1 MRLQVLTLCL
11 CFSSTLVLAVD
22 VGQDAIDGCI
32 DQLRAVG
39 GPDGQSGTVLSTEYS
54 EANSLVMLQDRGET
68 VWRCLV
74 SNDGQVAE
82 LSVAQAADDGQ
93 GAMAGA
99 GQNAVVSGTQRVQ
112 FAAGTSGAAMSGTL
126 NPNTSVSYVLGAAD
140 GQFMRVDLGSLG
152 GALDYRI
159 FNPDGSLL
167 LDLISSDTPYQGQLW
182 QSGDHVVEVVN
193 AGAQPV
199 SFDIGIG
206 IDATNP
212 SSESGQPAVGS
223 SADLTA
229 FEGAR
234 AGQAEMGVQ
243 NLGFELVRSEGLTSF
258 WFNRD
263 TGTCARITTSDG
275 RYSDVT
281 MLPAEDC

>member
-1 MRLQVLTLCL
+1 MRIYVLIA
-11 CFSSTLVLAVD
+11 CFSLSPMVSTAAD

-39 GPDGQSGTVLSTEYS
+39 GPDGQGGTVLSTEFS
-54 EANSLVMLQDRGET
+54 EANSLVMLKDRGES

-82 LSVAQAADDGQ
+82 LSVVEAMDDGQ

-99 GQNAVVSGTQRVQ
+99 PAVPVVSGTQRVQ
-112 FAAGTSGAAMSGTL
+112 FAAGTSGAALSGTL
-126 NPNTSVSYVLGAAD
+126 NPNTSVSYVLGAANE
-140 GQFMRVDLGSLG
+140 QFLRVSVGSRG

-199 SFDIGIG
+199 TFDIGIG
-206 IDATNP
+206 I
-212 SSESGQPAVGS
+212 E
-223 SADLTA
+223 
-229 FEGAR
+229 
-234 AGQAEMGVQ
+234 
-243 NLGFELVRSEGLTSF
+243 
-258 WFNRD
+258 
-263 TGTCARITTSDG
+263 
-275 RYSDVT
+275 
-281 MLPAEDC
+281 

>member
-1 MRLQVLTLCL
+1 MRSWFLASCL
-11 CFSSTLVLAVD
+11 FILPISVLAAD

-39 GPDGQSGTVLSTEYS
+39 GPDGQSGTVVSTEFS
-54 EANSLVMLQDRGET
+54 EANSLVMLQDSGET

-93 GAMAGA
+93 GAMAGT
-99 GQNAVVSGTQRVQ
+99 GEIPVVSGSQRVQ
-112 FAAGTSGAAMSGTL
+112 FAAGTSGAALSGTL
-126 NPNTSVSYVLGAAD
+126 NPNASVSYVLGAANE
-140 GQFMRVDLGSLG
+140 QFLRVNVGSRG

-159 FNPDGSLL
+159 FNPDGTVL

-199 SFDIGIG
+199 TFDIGMG
-206 IDATNP
+206 I
-212 SSESGQPAVGS
+212 E
-223 SADLTA
+223 
-229 FEGAR
+229 
-234 AGQAEMGVQ
+234 
-243 NLGFELVRSEGLTSF
+243 
-258 WFNRD
+258 
-263 TGTCARITTSDG
+263 
-275 RYSDVT
+275 
-281 MLPAEDC
+281 

>member
-1 MRLQVLTLCL
+1 MRTRFLAACL
-11 CFSSTLVLAVD
+11 CVSPVFAFGAD

-39 GPDGQSGTVLSTEYS
+39 GPDGQAGTVLSTEFS

-82 LSVAQAADDGQ
+82 LTVAQAADDGQ
-93 GAMAGA
+93 GAMDGA
-99 GQNAVVSGTQRVQ
+99 SSVPVVSGTQRVQ
-112 FAAGTSGAAMSGTL
+112 FETGTSGAALSGTL
-126 NPNTSVSYVLGAAD
+126 NPNTSVSYVLGAANE
-140 GQFMRVDLGSLG
+140 QFMRVSVGSHG

-193 AGAQPV
+193 TGAQPV
-199 SFDIGIG
+199 TFDVGIG
-206 IDATNP
+206 I
-212 SSESGQPAVGS
+212 E
-223 SADLTA
+223 
-229 FEGAR
+229 
-234 AGQAEMGVQ
+234 
-243 NLGFELVRSEGLTSF
+243 
-258 WFNRD
+258 
-263 TGTCARITTSDG
+263 
-275 RYSDVT
+275 
-281 MLPAEDC
+281 

>member
-1 MRLQVLTLCL
+1 MRSKILALCL
-11 CFSSTLVLAVD
+11 LTSSSYAFAAD

-39 GPDGQSGTVLSTEYS
+39 GPDGQGGTVLSTEFS
-54 EANSLVMLQDRGET
+54 EANSLVMLKDRGET

-82 LSVAQAADDGQ
+82 LSVSQAADDGQ

-99 GQNAVVSGTQRVQ
+99 GGVPVVSGTQRVQ
-112 FAAGTSGAAMSGTL
+112 FAAGTSGAATSGTL
-126 NPNTSVSYVLGAAD
+126 NPNTSVGYVLGAAE
-140 GQFMRVDLGSLG
+140 GQFMRVDVGSHG
-152 GALDYRI
+152 GALDYKI

-199 SFDIGIG
+199 TFDIGIG
-206 IDATNP
+206 I
-212 SSESGQPAVGS
+212 E
-223 SADLTA
+223 
-229 FEGAR
+229 
-234 AGQAEMGVQ
+234 
-243 NLGFELVRSEGLTSF
+243 
-258 WFNRD
+258 
-263 TGTCARITTSDG
+263 
-275 RYSDVT
+275 
-281 MLPAEDC
+281 